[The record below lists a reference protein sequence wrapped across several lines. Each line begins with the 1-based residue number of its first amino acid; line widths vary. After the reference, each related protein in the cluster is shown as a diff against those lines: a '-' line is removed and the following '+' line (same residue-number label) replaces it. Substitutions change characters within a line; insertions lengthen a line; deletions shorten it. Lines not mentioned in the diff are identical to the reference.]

1 VLPTRQQGDAQVVQN
16 VGAHPKGL
24 AFRPDGKEVWV
35 CNLLGNDVA
44 VIDPQSLK
52 VTRRISLGPTSR
64 KDPTLLGRFLFT
76 SASIVNGGQFSCN
89 SCHPDGTTDGI
100 SWKFVHVADALGKT
114 TDRNVRS
121 LRGEIG
127 DTAPFR
133 WSGAGKELHEFV
145 KEEVAGLLQGPKL
158 SDAEVDAIVAYVRSL
173 KLPLNPYRTASGGL
187 TEAGLRGK
195 SLFDG
200 KAECS
205 GCHAGL
211 KTGGTG
217 RKAWIGTTPQ
227 GVELDVPHL
236 TGVYDS
242 YPYLHDGSAATLE
255 EIFSKRNP
263 QKLHGKADLLN
274 EAELKDLLDYVRQL

>member
-1 VLPTRQQGDAQVVQN
+1 
-16 VGAHPKGL
+16 
-24 AFRPDGKEVWV
+24 
-35 CNLLGNDVA
+35 
-44 VIDPQSLK
+44 
-52 VTRRISLGPTSR
+52 
-64 KDPTLLGRFLFT
+64 
-76 SASIVNGGQFSCN
+76 VNGGQFSCN

-158 SDAEVDAIVAYVRSL
+158 SDAEVDAMVAYVRSL
-173 KLPLNPYRTASGGL
+173 KLPPNPHRTAGGAL

-195 SLFDG
+195 SLFEG

-205 GCHAGL
+205 GCHAGP
-211 KTGGTG
+211 KAGGTG
-217 RKAWIGTTPQ
+217 RKAWIGTTSQ

-236 TGVYDS
+236 MGVYDS

-263 QKLHGKADLLN
+263 QKLHGKADLLS